1 MNNLT
6 NDWGVYTKGNDFTY
20 EYTCLNGEVKIETS
34 KIDYMMMN
42 RYYSLFVLENGH
54 EQVVYSKLY
63 LSLNK

>member
-6 NDWGVYTKGNDFTY
+6 NDWGTYTKGDDFTY
-20 EYTCLNGEVKIETS
+20 ESTCFKKETS

-54 EQVVYSKLY
+54 EQVIYSKLY